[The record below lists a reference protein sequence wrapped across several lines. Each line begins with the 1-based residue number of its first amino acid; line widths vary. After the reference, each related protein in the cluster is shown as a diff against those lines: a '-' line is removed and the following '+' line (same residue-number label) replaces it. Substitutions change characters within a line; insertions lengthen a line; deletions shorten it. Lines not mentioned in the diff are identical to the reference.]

1 MAVARM
7 AIGAAGDGNERR
19 AGKMGIAQAGRK
31 IGGTDALRYVNS
43 GPPRGAAIAIR
54 HIGG

>member
-1 MAVARM
+1 M
-7 AIGAAGDGNERR
+7 AIGAAGDGNERS